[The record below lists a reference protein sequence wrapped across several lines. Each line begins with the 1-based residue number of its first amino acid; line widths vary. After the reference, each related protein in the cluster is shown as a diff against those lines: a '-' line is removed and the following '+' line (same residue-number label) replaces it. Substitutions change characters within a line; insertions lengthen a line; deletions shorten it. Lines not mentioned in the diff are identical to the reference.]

1 MKNTAIILIFTILAW
16 SLQSCGNNDKKV
28 SEEQAGEK
36 EHNDEHTNSNTATLT
51 AEQIKSI
58 GIEIGGIEE
67 KQLTASIRA
76 NGALRVPNQNK
87 ASVNSLYSGIIRS
100 LLIQPG
106 NIVKKGQVIATI
118 ANPDFIQSQEE
129 YLSINPRIVLAE
141 QEYNRQKE
149 LNAGNA
155 GALKNLQSAESS
167 LKALRTRKAALEQQ
181 IRLMGINPSVLEN
194 GKLVSV
200 LSLRSPI
207 SGIVSMVSVKIGS
220 YIDLNTPVADI
231 VDNSQLHLDLFVYEK
246 DLPRLKDNQSIHFTL
261 TNNPGKEYD
270 AEIYSLGSTFE
281 DESKAVSVHATVKGD
296 KTGLID
302 GMNITALIS
311 LDKITT
317 PAVPNDAIVTY
328 QGQDY
333 IFMVTEPRVENKHTD
348 PGKDTAANKQDP
360 HGHAAENKEIR
371 GNTSFEKVPVAK
383 GTSEV
388 GYTQITVLKPIPVN
402 ARIVTKGAF
411 FVLAKI
417 TNSGEGEH
425 GH

>member
-1 MKNTAIILIFTILAW
+1 MKHIFSILLISLLGIIQL
-16 SLQSCGNNDKKV
+16 SCGAKNDKDTNPVEEKK
-28 SEEQAGEK
+28 EEQHENG
-36 EHNDEHTNSNTATLT
+36 NTATLT
-51 AEQIKSI
+51 DAQIQSI
-58 GIEIGGIEE
+58 GIQTGVIEE

-87 ASVNSLYSGIIRS
+87 ASVNSLYSGIVRS

-106 NIVKKGQVIATI
+106 NTVKKGEVIATI
-118 ANPDFIQSQEE
+118 ANPEFIRSQEE
-129 YLSINPRIVLAE
+129 YLSISPRIVLAE

-155 GALKNLQSAESS
+155 GALKNLQAAESDLRT
-167 LKALRTRKAALEQQ
+167 LKTRKAALEQQ
-181 IRLMGINPSVLEN
+181 IELMGINPASLSN
-194 GKLVSV
+194 GKLISV
-200 LSLRSPI
+200 LSLRTPI
-207 SGIVSMVSVKIGS
+207 GGIVSNVSVKMGS
-220 YIDLNTPVADI
+220 YVDLNTPVAEV

-246 DLPRLKDNQSIHFTL
+246 DLPKLKNNQSIHFTL

-281 DESKAVSVHATVKGD
+281 DESKAVSVHARVNGD

-317 PAVPNDAIVTY
+317 PAVPNEAIVTY

-333 IFMVTEPRVENKHTD
+333 IFIV
-348 PGKDTAANKQDP
+348 KDTHTESEDHSNEKAGD
-360 HGHAAENKEIR
+360 GSI
-371 GNTSFEKVPVAK
+371 FEKVPIAK

-388 GYTQITVLKPIPVN
+388 GYTQITVLKPIPADVK
-402 ARIVTKGAF
+402 IVTKGAF
-411 FVLAKI
+411 FVLAKM
-417 TNSGEGEH
+417 TNSGDGEH

>member
-1 MKNTAIILIFTILAW
+1 MKNRSILLMFAVLAW
-16 SLQSCGNNDKKV
+16 LLPSCGNNNGNTPAN
-28 SEEQAGEK
+28 STEESHTN
-36 EHNDEHTNSNTATLT
+36 EHANSNTTTLST
-51 AEQIKSI
+51 EQIKSI
-58 GIEIGGIEE
+58 GIEIGPIEE

-129 YLSINPRIVLAE
+129 YLSIAPRIILAA
-141 QEYNRQKE
+141 QEYNRQQE
-149 LNAGNA
+149 LTAGNA

-167 LKALRTRKAALEQQ
+167 LKALQTRKAALEQQ
-181 IRLMGINPSVLEN
+181 IRLMGINPSALEN
-194 GKLVSV
+194 GKLIST

-207 SGIVSMVSVKIGS
+207 SGIVSTVSVKIGS
-220 YIDLNTPVADI
+220 YIDLDTPVADI

-296 KTGLID
+296 KSGLID

-333 IFMVTEPRVENKHTD
+333 IFMVAGPQR
-348 PGKDTAANKQDP
+348 AS
-360 HGHAAENKEIR
+360 GHAAVKDDKADSHSHTEATNEASGEIM
-371 GNTSFEKVPVAK
+371 FEKIPVAK

-388 GYTQITVLKPIPVN
+388 GYTQITVLKAIPPN
-402 ARIVTKGAF
+402 TQIVTRGAF

-417 TNSGEGEH
+417 TNPAGGDH